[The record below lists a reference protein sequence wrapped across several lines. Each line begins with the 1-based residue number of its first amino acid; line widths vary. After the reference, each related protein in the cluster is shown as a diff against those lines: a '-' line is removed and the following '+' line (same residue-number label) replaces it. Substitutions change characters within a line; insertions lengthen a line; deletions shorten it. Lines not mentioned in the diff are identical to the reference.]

1 MFLGLLIAC
10 AKQVP
15 APPPRMVT
23 VEAGLQAELA
33 TTGPLQDRLAKA
45 DEANLVIFYA
55 GEQRGDLAPC
65 GCPSRPRGGLPRAA
79 SYMNAAG
86 EGLFLNAGGWLDG
99 GQGLDGN
106 PIPEASLKNQWMF
119 RGLQQMN
126 VSAVSVGF
134 DDLLGLSTLAESPPP
149 LPMVSANLTG
159 PGIQTHVLVEHRGL
173 TIGISGISHTGHPTL
188 TTPGYTRTPSGET
201 VEGVLEQ
208 LNKDSDLV
216 VLFSHGATN
225 AAKRM
230 ARKGLVDVVIDTDT
244 HRNFDPPFRVGDAV
258 WVRSHTQGLRLGE
271 LRLAVAD
278 KQITWVLDRKID
290 MDDLLPDH
298 PEQKKLSNTARAEL
312 ELLRDSWRPGHL

>member
-1 MFLGLLIAC
+1 MFFGLLIAC

-23 VEAGLQAELA
+23 VEPGLQAELA
-33 TTGPLQDRLAKA
+33 TTGPLQERLAKA
-45 DEANLVIFYA
+45 DEADLVIFYA

-79 SYMNAAG
+79 SYMSAAG
-86 EGLFLNAGGWLDG
+86 EGVFLNAGGWLDG

-126 VSAVSVGF
+126 VGAVSVGF
-134 DDLLGLSTLAESPPP
+134 DDLLGLSTLAEPPPP
-149 LPMVSANLTG
+149 LPMVSANLVG

-173 TIGISGISHTGHPTL
+173 TIGVSGVSHTGHPSL
-188 TTPGYTRTPSGET
+188 STPGYTRVTPNESIEP
-201 VEGVLEQ
+201 VLEQ
-208 LNKDSDLV
+208 LKRDSDIV
-216 VLFSHGATN
+216 VLFSHGATDT
-225 AAKRM
+225 AKRM
-230 ARKGLVDVVIDTDT
+230 ARQGLVDVVIDTDT
-244 HRNFDPPFRVGDAV
+244 HRSFDPPFRVGDTV

-271 LRLAVAD
+271 LRLIVAD
-278 KQITWVLDRKID
+278 KQITWALDRKID

-298 PEQKKLSNTARAEL
+298 PEQKQLSDTARAEL
-312 ELLRDSWRPGHL
+312 EVLKTRLFGP

>member
-15 APPPRMVT
+15 APPPRTVT
-23 VEAGLQAELA
+23 VEAGLRAELA
-33 TTGPLQDRLAKA
+33 TTGSLNDRLANA
-45 DEANLVIFYA
+45 DEADLIIFYA

-79 SYMNAAG
+79 SYINAADK
-86 EGLFLNAGGWLDG
+86 GLFLNAGGWLDG

-134 DDLLGLSTLAESPPP
+134 DDLLGLSTLAESPPS

-173 TIGISGISHTGHPTL
+173 TIGISGLSHTGHLSL
-188 TTPGYTRTPSGET
+188 TTPGYTRTPPNET
-201 VEGVLEQ
+201 VDGVLEQ
-208 LNKDSDLV
+208 LGKDSDV
-216 VLFSHGATN
+216 VVIFSHGATA
-225 AAKRM
+225 AAKRI
-230 ARKGLVDVVIDTDT
+230 ARKGLVDVVIDTDA
-244 HRNFDPPFRVGDAV
+244 HRSFDPPFRVGETI
-258 WVRSHTQGLRLGE
+258 WVRSHIQGQRLGE
-271 LRLAVAD
+271 LRLGIVD
-278 KQITWVLDRKID
+278 KQITWALDRKID

-298 PEQKKLSNTARAEL
+298 PEQKQLSDTARAEL
-312 ELLRDSWRPGHL
+312 EVLKTRLFGP